1 MELLVL
7 HSAGA
12 SEEQD
17 GLHGAGE
24 LRGADDK
31 GTCPLRAAL
40 SPLQYLRTMVPGKYL
55 RTREM
60 PKKNRFEKE
69 LLETI

>member
-17 GLHGAGE
+17 RLHRAWE

-31 GTCPLRAAL
+31 GTHPLRAA
-40 SPLQYLRTMVPGKYL
+40 TPGKYL
-55 RTREM
+55 GTVGS
-60 PKKNRFEKE
+60 PKKNSFEKE
-69 LLETI
+69 LLQNI